1 MKKTIA
7 NNDHYSIEIDR
18 TKNRLYFTPQG
29 FWEDV
34 AAVPNISSDMD
45 KAARELSKGFTL
57 LSNLVNFKTPPQEV
71 LARLGEIQKS
81 LARSGCTRIATVVGQ
96 NVLVDMASQRHSKAA
111 GITSK
116 SFSGQAKAERWL
128 QFDSVIERP
137 RDSKISE
144 RISEIEYKGKTILY
158 CNLSNA
164 QESEIKAAT
173 DEVDRRV
180 IEKGTR
186 DQLFLV
192 NVQNC
197 TIDREALQAFK
208 ESARRIEPYL
218 KGSASFGVT
227 GMKLVF
233 MNAIN
238 RFSGMSVTAHPSM
251 KEAQEYLIDQ
261 ANK

>member
-1 MKKTIA
+1 
-7 NNDHYSIEIDR
+7 
-18 TKNRLYFTPQG
+18 
-29 FWEDV
+29 
-34 AAVPNISSDMD
+34 MD

-57 LSNLVNFKTPPQEV
+57 LSNLVDFKTPPQEV
-71 LARLGEIQKS
+71 LGQLGEILKS
-81 LARSGCTRIATVVGQ
+81 LARSGCARIATVVGQ

-116 SFSGQAKAERWL
+116 SFSSQVTAERWL
-128 QFDSVIERP
+128 QSDFVIERS
-137 RDSKISE
+137 RDSEISE

-158 CNLSNA
+158 CNLTNA
-164 QESEIKAAT
+164 RGSEIKAAT

-180 IEKGTR
+180 IEKGAR

-208 ESARRIEPYL
+208 ESAKRIESYV
-218 KGSASFGVT
+218 KGSASFGVS

-238 RFSGMSVTAHPSM
+238 RFSGMNVAAHPSM
-251 KEAQEYLIDQ
+251 KEAQEYLI
-261 ANK
+261 NKAG